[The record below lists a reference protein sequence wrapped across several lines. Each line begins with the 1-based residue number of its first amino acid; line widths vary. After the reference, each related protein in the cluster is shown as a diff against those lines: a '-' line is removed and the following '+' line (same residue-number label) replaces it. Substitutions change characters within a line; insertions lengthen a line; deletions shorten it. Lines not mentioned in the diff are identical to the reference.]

1 MDTYFS
7 ATVSTDFDEAAV
19 SSYTPVSPP
28 SLPYVFPPPPID
40 QSRGS
45 ASPPPDSDHE
55 ADIDFDFKVAMRLLQ
70 RGACGEV
77 EVKKEDASEA
87 LNGLSSPTNFGSNLF
102 KDRRTSVL
110 SFSNSSLPQTLPDQ
124 LHIHHLRRD
133 ASGKTETL
141 VIRNTET
148 LVISVTLA
156 QAITYLTRPLI
167 LTHYA
172 ASHAFNHSSHQS
184 HQHSSNLLARLK
196 LSRPSNV

>member
-1 MDTYFS
+1 LI
-7 ATVSTDFDEAAV
+7 ENAA
-19 SSYTPVSPP
+19 
-28 SLPYVFPPPPID
+28 D
-40 QSRGS
+40 
-45 ASPPPDSDHE
+45 
-55 ADIDFDFKVAMRLLQ
+55 
-70 RGACGEV
+70 
-77 EVKKEDASEA
+77 
-87 LNGLSSPTNFGSNLF
+87 FGSNLF

-156 QAITYLTRPLI
+156 QAIAYLTRPLI

-184 HQHSSNLLARLK
+184 HQRSSNLLARLK